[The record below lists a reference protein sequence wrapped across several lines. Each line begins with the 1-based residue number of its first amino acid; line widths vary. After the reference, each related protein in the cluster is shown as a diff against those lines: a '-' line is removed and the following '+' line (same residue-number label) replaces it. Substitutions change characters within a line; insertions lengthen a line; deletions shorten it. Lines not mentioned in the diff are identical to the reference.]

1 MHVHMYVYVHVKCMG
16 PGWSAA
22 AGECGRLRSG
32 PSTSLQSPQRPV
44 WTHRSPGGV
53 RGREWWWWWCLLSL
67 ARRPLI
73 RPQGWRVL
81 PPTPMHRRCWML
93 TIWGESI
100 FCCTSCWFWSTW
112 VTQSLISVSRAP
124 LKKPQRLVC
133 HARFTEG
140 PSCSVSFM
148 CAPPGDS
155 EFFPSV
161 YKLMFGRLFHLFHE
175 VLLSQIRDDSPPW
188 PYLHIYRRKCHENRL
203 WKIRPEQAS
212 NCLGCVPGW
221 LYKWGWG
228 CSGWAWGEWGG
239 GLGRFPFPRGHLW
252 EVRWCWIRASSWPS
266 LK

>member
-1 MHVHMYVYVHVKCMG
+1 MQCSCWWVWETEEWPPPPLCRAPSGSQFEPTTLQGVCV
-16 PGWSAA
+16 
-22 AGECGRLRSG
+22 AG
-32 PSTSLQSPQRPV
+32 
-44 WTHRSPGGV
+44 GG
-53 RGREWWWWWCLLSL
+53 GGGDAHAFPW
-67 ARRPLI
+67 RPLI
-73 RPQGWRVL
+73 RPQGWHVL

-112 VTQSLISVSRAP
+112 VTQSLINVSRAP

-140 PSCSVSFM
+140 PSCSASFM

-155 EFFPSV
+155 EFFLSV
-161 YKLMFGRLFHLFHE
+161 YKLMFGRLFHLFRK
-175 VLLSQIRDDSPPW
+175 LAALSQIRDDSPPW

-228 CSGWAWGEWGG
+228 CSGWAWGGVRWGSG
-239 GLGRFPFPRGHLW
+239 TVPPFPRGHLW